1 MVLLD
6 PVSALR
12 RGRPVVLFDEDVIE
26 GGAELLIAAEV
37 AHSEAMAF
45 LVRYTSGFV
54 TVALP
59 VQRCNQLDLPAIA
72 ADPYGGCRPVPAV
85 TVDAAEGIGTGISAA
100 DRSCTARLLA
110 DPATRPDQLTR
121 PGHLV
126 PLRVPDPGPGP
137 LTTPQA
143 ALALCEQSGL
153 LPGMVRC
160 ELVHDDGPLMSAVDA
175 VAFALEH
182 GLAIV
187 NAQDVAL
194 LAITAA

>member
-37 AHSEAMAF
+37 AQSEAMAF

-59 VQRCNQLDLPAIA
+59 VRRCNQLDLPAIA

-100 DRSCTARLLA
+100 DRSYTARLLA
-110 DPATRPDQLTR
+110 DSATRPDQLSR
-121 PGHLV
+121 PGTSCRSAFLS
-126 PLRVPDPGPGP
+126 RDPGRWPLHRSPSRCASSPGGRRAWCGASSF
-137 LTTPQA
+137 TTT
-143 ALALCEQSGL
+143 
-153 LPGMVRC
+153 VR
-160 ELVHDDGPLMSAVDA
+160 
-175 VAFALEH
+175 
-182 GLAIV
+182 
-187 NAQDVAL
+187 
-194 LAITAA
+194 